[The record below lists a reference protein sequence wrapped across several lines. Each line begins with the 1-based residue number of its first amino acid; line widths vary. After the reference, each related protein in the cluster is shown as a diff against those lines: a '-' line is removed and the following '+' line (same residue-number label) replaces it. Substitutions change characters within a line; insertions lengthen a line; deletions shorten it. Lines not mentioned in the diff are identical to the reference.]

1 MSGEE
6 TETRAPRPTPDPRSG
21 PGEQG
26 EAPVE
31 WERRLGGTLSIAE
44 DVLYAIVGA
53 VLVVLA
59 ATILVSGA
67 VTFVDEVGEDA
78 AKASIA
84 MLSQALLALIVIE
97 LLYTVVVWL
106 RDHVLRPDPFLLV
119 AITAAVRRFLLITS
133 QEKLASD
140 VTNAEYRLALLEA
153 GVLVVLVVAFSALLI
168 WLWRTRHPS
177 ERSAR

>member
-1 MSGEE
+1 V
-6 TETRAPRPTPDPRSG
+6 D
-21 PGEQG
+21 
-26 EAPVE
+26 
-31 WERRLGGTLSIAE
+31 WERRLGGALSIAE

-67 VTFVDEVGEDA
+67 ITFVDEVGEDA
-78 AKASIA
+78 VKASIA
-84 MLSQALLALIVIE
+84 MLSQALLALIVVE

-119 AITAAVRRFLLITS
+119 AITAAIRRFLLITA
-133 QEKLASD
+133 QEKLGGD

-153 GVLVVLVVAFSALLI
+153 GVLVVLVVSFSALLI

-177 ERSAR
+177 ERRARA

>member
-1 MSGEE
+1 V
-6 TETRAPRPTPDPRSG
+6 D
-21 PGEQG
+21 
-26 EAPVE
+26 
-31 WERRLGGTLSIAE
+31 WERRLGGVLSIAE
-44 DVLYAIVGA
+44 DVLYAVVGV

-67 VTFVDEVGEDA
+67 ITFVDDVGGDA
-78 AKASIA
+78 VKASITL
-84 MLSQALLALIVIE
+84 LSQALLALIVVE

-119 AITAAVRRFLLITS
+119 AITAAVRRFLLITA
-133 QEKLASD
+133 QEKIGGD

-153 GVLVVLVVAFSALLI
+153 GVLVVLVVSFSALLI

-177 ERSAR
+177 ERRARS